1 MSDAFGALEKRGG
14 DLESIATRPAP
25 AAKPKV
31 PAKTATTEKPPET
44 QKTEVKAPDTEK
56 PKAAEVPKTED
67 VKPAPTTPEKP
78 KPATGWAK
86 FHEAEKQIKTLEAK
100 LAEVQK
106 AGELGDNHPEIVRMR
121 GEIEKR
127 EKRLAE
133 VENHLRYKDYE
144 ASTEYQEQY
153 HKPYLTTA
161 EEATKRAVQLKVTDP
176 ESGVSRPLTPKEF
189 WDIVHIDDADDAVNA
204 ADKLFGAG
212 STKATFVI
220 ERRNEILLAH
230 QRAEKAKSDFKTN
243 AAELTRKQQED
254 FKRQGEE
261 RSATFK
267 KLMADGIE
275 KDPALYKPEEGD
287 NEGNTLLEKGFSLVD
302 RVFSGGAPT
311 KDGEAP
317 MSPQEMIAAHAQIRN
332 DAAAFP
338 RLAHKYK
345 AAAARIAELEAALDE
360 YEKSTPAK
368 GEAPAGDAGPGR
380 EDDMESVL
388 SGLDKRAER

>member
-1 MSDAFGALEKRGG
+1 MADAFGKLEARGK
-14 DLESIATRPAP
+14 DLEGLAAERPP
-25 AAKPKV
+25 KSNPKV
-31 PAKTATTEKPPET
+31 LSKAKPPE
-44 QKTEVKAPDTEK
+44 PEK
-56 PKAAEVPKTED
+56 PKEASKPPDAT
-67 VKPAPTTPEKP
+67 KPAEPPRPGEKPAETPVEKP
-78 KPATGWAK
+78 KPATGWSK
-86 FHEAEKQIKTLEAK
+86 FHEAEKTIKTLESK

-144 ASTEYQEQY
+144 ASTEYQDQY

-161 EEATKRAVQLKVTDP
+161 GEATKRAVQLKVTDP
-176 ESGVSRPLTPKEF
+176 ASGTARALTPEEF
-189 WDIVHIDDADDAVNA
+189 WSIVHIDDADAAINA
-204 ADKLFGAG
+204 AEKLFGEG
-212 STKATFVI
+212 SAKANFVI

-230 QRAEKAKSDFKTN
+230 QRAEKAKGEFKKN

-254 FKRQGEE
+254 FTKLGQE

-267 KLMADGIE
+267 KLMTEGIE
-275 KDPALYKPEEGD
+275 KDPTLYKPEEGD
-287 NEGNTLLEKGFSLVD
+287 NEGNALLENGFHLVD
-302 RVFSGGAPT
+302 RVFSGGAPA
-311 KDGEAP
+311 KEGEAP

-345 AAAARIAELEAALDE
+345 AATSRIAGLEAALDE

-368 GEAPAGDAGPGR
+368 GEAPAGDGGPAR

-388 SGLDKRAER
+388 AGLDKRVER